1 MGEKG
6 ESNFDVSMG
15 AYDGAEVCELIGVFM
30 SSLLSKH
37 MKKNHIGL
45 YRDDG
50 LTVLTNTS
58 GQEAENLKKK
68 FQKLFKEKDLNTINV
83 T

>member
-1 MGEKG
+1 
-6 ESNFDVSMG
+6 
-15 AYDGAEVCELIGVFM
+15 
-30 SSLLSKH
+30 

>member
-15 AYDGAEVCELIGVFM
+15 VYDGAEVCELIGVFM